1 MPFATRR
8 PIIWAFSTSRLRSV
22 FESVAPLMADDAEV
36 HVFDHGFEEAL
47 AVLRTR
53 RAAGDQVDAFVA
65 AGANGAYL
73 RGHADVPVVV
83 VGASTVD
90 TIGALLRARQIS
102 ARIGVV
108 NFSRV
113 LTGIDREGFLMPGAQ
128 VEQRPYLTP
137 EEARTQVH
145 ELAGRGVEVIV
156 GPGPVCDLAE
166 EAGLKAVLL
175 YGQDSLAQA
184 IRQAIEIAR
193 VTRAAEARLDHL
205 RLLADHLEPG
215 VAVVDLDERVQTAN
229 PALLRLLAL
238 PAAEV
243 LGRPLSATAPALGLS
258 RVLEAGIAET
268 DTLERIGG
276 RAVLVSRTP
285 LREHGTLRGALAVCQ
300 DATTIQRLERRLR
313 AQHRPPRFEARYT
326 LGDMV
331 GRSPALRGVLSMAER
346 YARTDATVLISGES
360 GTGKEMVAQGIHA
373 AGKRRDQPF
382 VAINCAAF
390 PETLLESELFGYEE
404 GAFTGSRRGGRP
416 GLFEAAHLGTIFLDE
431 VGDVPLTLQSRL
443 LRVLQERQVLR
454 LGSNDP
460 TPIDVRVIAA
470 SNRDLRAAVAA
481 GQFRDDLF
489 FRLHILPI
497 HLPPLRDR
505 HGDVAAIASDLLRRA
520 LSRHGVPGAH
530 GRALTRVLP
539 RLEAYPWPGNVRE
552 LENVLERVAVLFADG
567 AISDDALDHELRA
580 ALPELFDG
588 VAAPARQPDLR
599 ATRQAERAGP
609 RGAGGGR
616 VRRQPERGGP
626 PARGGA
632 LDALPE
638 AGRAPLR
645 PGGRRPEAQ
654 AGHPPDRAAAAQR
667 PRLLDLPEG
676 RHVGLP
682 EGDQRRVCGLR
693 PGAYDAFDAS
703 RRGPPDRRQARARTP
718 RARRPVLVTV
728 RLGRTRP
735 GEAR

>member
-1 MPFATRR
+1 MPTRTRR
-8 PIIWAFSTSRLRSV
+8 PVIWAFSTSRLRAG
-22 FESVAPLMADDAEV
+22 FESVAPLLAEVAEV
-36 HVFDHGFEEAL
+36 HVFDQGFEEAL
-47 AVLRTR
+47 ETLRAR
-53 RAAGDQVDAFVA
+53 RAAGDHVDALVA

-73 RGHADVPVVV
+73 RDYADVPVVV

-90 TIGALLRARQIS
+90 TIGALLRARRFS
-102 ARIGVV
+102 SRIGVV

-113 LTGIDREGFLMPGAQ
+113 VTGIDQGGFLLDGAT

-137 EEARTQVH
+137 EEARTQVLD
-145 ELAGRGVEVIV
+145 LAARGFEVIV

-166 EAGLKAVLL
+166 QAGLKAVLL

-205 RLLADHLEPG
+205 RLYIDHLEAG
-215 VAVVDLDERVQTAN
+215 VAVVDLDERVQSIN
-229 PALLRLLAL
+229 PTLLRLLDL
-238 PAAEV
+238 PAIEV
-243 LGRPLSATAPALGLS
+243 LGRPLSAVAPSLGLA
-258 RVLEAGIAET
+258 RVLEAGIA
-268 DTLERIGG
+268 DPDGLERVGG
-276 RAVLVSRTP
+276 RLLLVSRAP
-285 LREHGTLRGALAVCQ
+285 LRDHGTLRGATVTCQ
-300 DATTIQRLERRLR
+300 DATTVQRLERRLR
-313 AQHRPPRFEARYT
+313 SQHRPSRFEARYT
-326 LGDMV
+326 LGAILGD
-331 GRSPALRGVLSMAER
+331 STAIRGVRAMAER

-373 AGKRRDQPF
+373 AGKRRDHPF

-470 SNRDLRAAVAA
+470 THRDLRGAVAA
-481 GQFRDDLF
+481 GTFRDDLY

-497 HLPPLRDR
+497 HLPPLRQR

-530 GRALTRVLP
+530 ARALARVLP
-539 RLEAYPWPGNVRE
+539 RLEPYPWPGNVRE

-567 AISDDALDHELRA
+567 AISDHDLDLELRA
-580 ALPELFDG
+580 ALPELFEG
-588 VAAPARQPDLR
+588 VAAPPRQPDLR
-599 ATRQAERAGP
+599 ATRQASELAHVDQVVSEC
-609 RGAGGGR
+609 GGNLSEAARRLGVGR
-616 VRRQPERGGP
+616 STLYRK
-626 PARGGA
+626 
-632 LDALPE
+632 L
-638 AGRAPLR
+638 AGRR
-645 PGGRRPEAQ
+645 
-654 AGHPPDRAAAAQR
+654 
-667 PRLLDLPEG
+667 
-676 RHVGLP
+676 
-682 EGDQRRVCGLR
+682 
-693 PGAYDAFDAS
+693 
-703 RRGPPDRRQARARTP
+703 
-718 RARRPVLVTV
+718 
-728 RLGRTRP
+728 
-735 GEAR
+735 